1 MNVFLKGYDK
11 IVIIIIY
18 KLKEF
23 EKVKLRDEIIVIRE
37 NKKYIYVINFY

>member
-1 MNVFLKGYDK
+1 MNVFLKGCDK